1 MDRVVEVCGEVR
13 TENGSG
19 PPTLAGSLTTV
30 QMRIRVHKLS
40 PGAVEIAVQGEL
52 DESNVDVLRT
62 HLLDHRDD
70 ETSRVL
76 LNLSGLESIDTSG
89 MALLVLARIEIEA
102 HGGTLVI
109 QMAPNGACRAVNEAK
124 LERFVT
130 IHCERIAALAA
141 LGAPE
146 PLSGFSP
153 AG

>member
-1 MDRVVEVCGEVR
+1 LDDVAEVSGVG
-13 TENGSG
+13 TENNSG
-19 PPTLAGSLTTV
+19 IATLAGSLTTV

-40 PGAVEIAVQGEL
+40 EGAVEIAVQGEL

-70 ETSRVL
+70 ENTRVL
-76 LNLSGLESIDTSG
+76 LNLAQLETIDTSG

-109 QMAPNGACRAVNEAK
+109 EMGPTGARRAVEQAK

-141 LGAPE
+141 LREPE
-146 PLSGFSP
+146 PV
-153 AG
+153 